1 MERSSPLDSVKK
13 PKAVMRF
20 SLLAITIIV
29 ASALASP
36 TLRHVVHEKRNRLP
50 VDWFKRSR
58 PEGHLIIP
66 MRIALTQSNLH
77 LGDEFLMNVADPS
90 SPNFGRHWNAK
101 EVAEKFAPSKETVA
115 AVEEWLAHSDIPLNS
130 ISTSQ
135 GLNWLNFNITV
146 SRAESLLKTQYHVY
160 QHATGQP
167 HIACESYSIP
177 ETLREHVDFITPTV
191 HFDAKIGPRKSTGSQ
206 KRAGLTAA
214 IGTQIRPGVATQIGK
229 PGSGSLPKPGP
240 QINIEDV
247 ELQQCDRYITPNCL
261 RALYRFSPGV
271 SANPK
276 NSFGIV
282 EYSPQ
287 SYLQTDLDL
296 FFRNFSS
303 AQVGTSPRLASIDG
317 GAPQTA
323 NLGFEL
329 NGESDLDLE
338 YAMTLVYPQTVTL
351 YQVGDNVEGA
361 SFNNFLDAIDASY
374 CTENGGDD
382 PFQDATYPDPNP
394 GGYMGPEN
402 CGGFAATNV
411 ISTSYGFNEADLT
424 VFYERRQCN
433 EYMKLGLQGVTV
445 LYSSGDYGV
454 AGNRGQCIDP
464 NTRQLNNGTSGLF
477 NPSFPS
483 TCPYV
488 TAVGATQINPGSSVS
503 APESACQQTIFSG
516 GGFSNV
522 FDLPDYQ
529 ASAVRGFLSYHS
541 PPYGAERFNN
551 SGRTRGYPDVSANG
565 ANYVVTVDGK
575 FSTVFGTSASAP
587 TFGSVITLVNEQRY
601 AMGKGPVGF
610 LNPTLYAHPEV
621 LFDITSGGN
630 RGCGT
635 PGFTATQ
642 GWDPVTGLGTPNTP
656 ALMDLYLGLP

>member
-1 MERSSPLDSVKK
+1 MYVSILIITTIAASV
-13 PKAVMRF
+13 
-20 SLLAITIIV
+20 I
-29 ASALASP
+29 ASP
-36 TLRHVVHEKRNRLP
+36 ALRHAVHEKRGRLP

-58 PEGHLIIP
+58 PEGHLILP
-66 MRIALTQSNLH
+66 MRVALTQSNLH
-77 LGDEFLMNVADPS
+77 RGEEFLMDVADPS

-101 EVAEKFAPSKETVA
+101 EVAEMFAPSKETVN
-115 AVEEWLAHSDIPLNS
+115 AVKDWLAHSDIAS
-130 ISTSQ
+130 DRISTSQ

-146 SRAESLLKTQYHVY
+146 SKAESLLRTQYHVY

-177 ETLREHVDFITPTV
+177 ESLREHVDFITPTV
-191 HFDAKIGPRKSTGSQ
+191 HFDAKVGPRRSKEPQ
-206 KRAGLTAA
+206 KRADFTAA
-214 IGTQIRPGVATQIGK
+214 VGTPIRPFSGTQIGR

-247 ELQQCDRYITPNCL
+247 ELQQCNRYITPNCL
-261 RALYRFSPGV
+261 RALYRFPPGT
-271 SANPK
+271 SANAK

-287 SYLQTDLDL
+287 SYLQGDLDL
-296 FFRNFSS
+296 FFQKFSS

-317 GAPQTA
+317 GVPQTTQQ
-323 NLGFEL
+323 GFL
-329 NGESDLDLE
+329 FNGESDLDLE
-338 YAMTLVYPQTVTL
+338 YAMALVYPQTVTL
-351 YQVGDNVEGA
+351 YQVGDDIASG

-382 PFQDATYPDPNP
+382 PFQDATYPDSSP
-394 GGYMGPEN
+394 GGYMGPKN

-411 ISTSYGFNEADLT
+411 ISTSYGYNEADLT

-433 EYMKLGLQGVTV
+433 EYMKLGLQGVSV
-445 LYSSGDYGV
+445 IYSSGDFGV
-454 AGNRGQCIDP
+454 AGNKNQCIDP
-464 NTRQLNNGTSGLF
+464 NTGRLNNGSSGLF
-477 NPSFPS
+477 NPAFPS

-488 TAVGATQINPGSSVS
+488 TAVGATQINPGASVS
-503 APESACQQTIFSG
+503 DPEIACQQTIFSG

-522 FDLPDYQ
+522 FNLPDYQ
-529 ASAVRGFLSYHS
+529 AAAVTSFLKDHP

-551 SGRTRGYPDVSANG
+551 SGRSRAYPDVAANG
-565 ANYVVTVDGK
+565 ANYVVAVDGK
-575 FSTVFGTSASAP
+575 YSLIYGTSASAP

-601 AMGKGPVGF
+601 AAGRGPVGF
-610 LNPTLYAHPEV
+610 LNPTLYANPNA

-635 PGFTATQ
+635 AGFTATQ
-642 GWDPVTGLGTPNTP
+642 GWDPVTGLGTPNYP
-656 ALMDLYLGLP
+656 ALKDLFLGLP